1 MRPRAEA
8 GLEVDVMKLKAIPV
22 LAIGLATA
30 VLALL
35 PVWQLMVVS
44 LLTHAMA
51 DALAALL

>member
-1 MRPRAEA
+1 MRRAPEA
-8 GLEVDVMKLKAIPV
+8 GSEEDVMKLKAIPV
-22 LAIGLATA
+22 LAIGFATA

-51 DALAALL
+51 AALAALL

>member
-1 MRPRAEA
+1 MRPGAEA
-8 GLEVDVMKLKAIPV
+8 RSWEDVMKLKAIPV
-22 LAIGLATA
+22 LAIGFATA

-44 LLTHAMA
+44 HLMHAMA

>member
-1 MRPRAEA
+1 
-8 GLEVDVMKLKAIPV
+8 MKLKAIPV
-22 LAIGLATA
+22 LAIGFATA

-51 DALAALL
+51 AALAALL